1 MNLYHLRYFATLAHL
16 EHYTKAA
23 EILSITQ
30 PSLSHAIASLEKEL
44 GVKLFEKEG
53 RNVVLTKCGQA
64 FLIDV
69 EQALD
74 MIDSSVNKLQ
84 MTGRGEGRI
93 DIVELRTLS
102 STVVP
107 GFVKGFLDSTPDKKI
122 DFYFHSSTGL
132 TSDMIQGLKDRKY
145 DIAFCSMMDNEPLIE
160 FIPVAKQELVL
171 IVPKGHPLEKRSSID
186 LKDTLSYP
194 HIAFSKRSGL
204 RYVIDKL
211 FHKCGGYPQIAYYI
225 EEDQGVAGLVGA
237 GFGIAVVPKMPVLS
251 YMPVSIIEIEKPSW
265 ERLFYMATLK
275 NSLSG
280 TCHHGFQK
288 VCNRTCGSLKNN
300 REERFLTIFPL
311 CYFYIILQN

>member
-1 MNLYHLRYFATLAHL
+1 MR
-16 EHYTKAA
+16 
-23 EILSITQ
+23 
-30 PSLSHAIASLEKEL
+30 
-44 GVKLFEKEG
+44 KEG

-171 IVPKGHPLEKRSSID
+171 IVPKGHPLEERSSID

-211 FHKCGGYPQIAYYI
+211 FHKCGGYPQIAYSM
-225 EEDQGVAGLVGA
+225 EEDQALQSCRCRFWYCSCSKDARSFLYAGIYYRNRKTFA
-237 GFGIAVVPKMPVLS
+237 GK
-251 YMPVSIIEIEKPSW
+251 
-265 ERLFYMATLK
+265 TLLYGYFK
-275 NSLSG
+275 KCLSG

-288 VCNRTCGSLKNN
+288 VCNRTCGSLKIT
-300 REERFLTIFPL
+300 ERKD
-311 CYFYIILQN
+311 C

>member
-23 EILSITQ
+23 EILAITQ

-53 RNVVLTKCGQA
+53 RNVALTKCGQA

-93 DIVELRTLS
+93 DIVELRALS

-107 GFVKGFLDSTPDKKI
+107 NFVKGFLDSTPDKKI

-145 DIAFCSMMDNEPLIE
+145 DIAFCSMMDNEPLI
-160 FIPVAKQELVL
+160 IIQYSILAL
-171 IVPKGHPLEKRSSID
+171 ILSS
-186 LKDTLSYP
+186 
-194 HIAFSKRSGL
+194 
-204 RYVIDKL
+204 
-211 FHKCGGYPQIAYYI
+211 
-225 EEDQGVAGLVGA
+225 
-237 GFGIAVVPKMPVLS
+237 
-251 YMPVSIIEIEKPSW
+251 
-265 ERLFYMATLK
+265 
-275 NSLSG
+275 
-280 TCHHGFQK
+280 
-288 VCNRTCGSLKNN
+288 
-300 REERFLTIFPL
+300 
-311 CYFYIILQN
+311 

>member
-23 EILSITQ
+23 EILAITQ

-53 RNVVLTKCGQA
+53 RNVALTKCGQA

-93 DIVELRTLS
+93 DIVELRALS

-107 GFVKGFLDSTPDKKI
+107 NFVKGFLDSTPDKKI

-160 FIPVAKQELVL
+160 LTPVAKQELVL
-171 IVPKGHPLEKRSSID
+171 IVPKGHPLEGRSSID
-186 LKDTLSYP
+186 LKDTLAYP
-194 HIAFSKRSGL
+194 QIAFSKRSG
-204 RYVIDKL
+204 
-211 FHKCGGYPQIAYYI
+211 IA
-225 EEDQGVAGLVGA
+225 G
-237 GFGIAVVPKMPVLS
+237 VPKMPVLS

-275 NSLSG
+275 NVYQAPVIMEFKKYVTEHADL
-280 TCHHGFQK
+280 
-288 VCNRTCGSLKNN
+288 
-300 REERFLTIFPL
+300 
-311 CYFYIILQN
+311 

>member
-23 EILSITQ
+23 EILAITQ

-53 RNVVLTKCGQA
+53 RNVALTKCGQA

-93 DIVELRTLS
+93 DIVELRALS

-107 GFVKGFLDSTPDKKI
+107 NFVKGFLDSTPDKKI

-160 FIPVAKQELVL
+160 FTPVAKQELVL
-171 IVPKGHPLEKRSSID
+171 IVPKGHPLEGRSSID
-186 LKDTLSYP
+186 LKDTLAYP
-194 HIAFSKRSGL
+194 HIAYSM
-204 RYVIDKL
+204 
-211 FHKCGGYPQIAYYI
+211 

-275 NSLSG
+275 NVYQAPVIMDFKKYVTEHADL
-280 TCHHGFQK
+280 
-288 VCNRTCGSLKNN
+288 
-300 REERFLTIFPL
+300 
-311 CYFYIILQN
+311 